1 VTEQN
6 AYQLQTTTRNKG
18 EIKMEIPTLSEE
30 EKQKLF
36 MEMWLGAMMGPM
48 GFIMRK
54 LGPDALEELNEE
66 AAKGCAAD
74 MKERG
79 VDDPLKFAMNYAV
92 VNKNVFGSDVEVT
105 GNPEKAV
112 LDMKR
117 CRNLEAALEFA
128 EKGMP
133 ITKEQH
139 CSGCIDG
146 YFRRVAE
153 NLGFTLNVAF
163 ADKGCTMT
171 VSK

>member
-1 VTEQN
+1 
-6 AYQLQTTTRNKG
+6 
-18 EIKMEIPTLSEE
+18 MEIPTLSEE

-54 LGPDALEELNEE
+54 LGPEALEELSDE
-66 AAKGCAAD
+66 AGEHCAAD

-92 VNKNVFGSDVEVT
+92 VNKNIFGSDVEVA

-112 LDMKR
+112 LNMKR
-117 CRNLEAALEFA
+117 CHNLEAALEFG
-128 EKGMP
+128 EKGIP

-146 YFRRVAE
+146 YFKRVAK
-153 NLGFTLNVAF
+153 NLGFTLDVAF
-163 ADKGCTMT
+163 TDKGCTMT
-171 VSK
+171 ISR

>member
-1 VTEQN
+1 
-6 AYQLQTTTRNKG
+6 
-18 EIKMEIPTLSEE
+18 MEIPTLSEE
-30 EKQKLF
+30 EKQKIF
-36 MEMWLGAMMGPM
+36 MEMWFGAMMGPR

-54 LGPDALEELNEE
+54 LGPEAMEELNAES
-66 AAKGCAAD
+66 AASCASD

-92 VNKNVFGSDVEVT
+92 INKNIFGSDVAVEGT
-105 GNPEKAV
+105 PEKAI
-112 LDMKR
+112 LAMKS
-117 CRNLEAALEFA
+117 CSNLEAALQFA

-146 YFRRVAE
+146 YFKRVAR
-153 NLGFTLNVAF
+153 NLGFTLDVAF
-163 ADKGCTMT
+163 TDKGCTMT

>member
-1 VTEQN
+1 
-6 AYQLQTTTRNKG
+6 
-18 EIKMEIPTLSEE
+18 MEIPTLSEE

-54 LGPDALEELNEE
+54 LGPEALEELNAE

-79 VDDPLKFAMNYAV
+79 VDDPLKFAMNYAI
-92 VNKNVFGSDVEVT
+92 VNKNVFGSEVEVT
-105 GNPEKAV
+105 GNPEKAI
-112 LDMKR
+112 LAMKR
-117 CRNLEAALEFA
+117 CSNLEAALQLV

-139 CSGCIDG
+139 CSGCING

-153 NLGFTLNVAF
+153 NLGFTLDVEF
-163 ADKGCTMT
+163 TDKGCTMT
-171 VSK
+171 IGK

>member
-1 VTEQN
+1 MNFRDETC
-6 AYQLQTTTRNKG
+6 YYKR
-18 EIKMEIPTLSEE
+18 
-30 EKQKLF
+30 F
-36 MEMWLGAMMGPM
+36 GAMMGPM

-66 AAKGCAAD
+66 SAKGCAAD

-92 VNKNVFGSDVEVT
+92 VNKNIFGSDVKVT

-112 LDMKR
+112 LNMKR

-128 EKGMP
+128 EKGIP

-139 CSGCIDG
+139 CSGCING
-146 YFRRVAE
+146 YFKRVAK
-153 NLGFTLNVAF
+153 NLGFTLDVEF
-163 ADKGCTMT
+163 TDKGCTMT

>member
-1 VTEQN
+1 
-6 AYQLQTTTRNKG
+6 
-18 EIKMEIPTLSEE
+18 MEIPTLSDE

-54 LGPDALEELNEE
+54 LGPDALEELNAES
-66 AAKGCAAD
+66 AKGCAAD

-79 VDDPLKFAMNYAV
+79 IGDPLKFAMNYAV
-92 VNKNVFGSDVEVT
+92 INKNVFGSDVEVT

-117 CRNLEAALEFA
+117 CSNLEAALEFA

-139 CSGCIDG
+139 CSGC
-146 YFRRVAE
+146 
-153 NLGFTLNVAF
+153 
-163 ADKGCTMT
+163 TMT
-171 VSK
+171 ISK

>member
-1 VTEQN
+1 
-6 AYQLQTTTRNKG
+6 
-18 EIKMEIPTLSEE
+18 MEIPTLSEE
-30 EKQKLF
+30 DKQKIF
-36 MEMWLGAMMGPM
+36 MEMWLGAMMGPR

-54 LGPDALEELNEE
+54 LGPEALEELNDES
-66 AAKGCAAD
+66 AKGCAAD
-74 MKERG
+74 LKERG

-92 VNKNVFGSDVEVT
+92 VNKNIFGSDVAVE
-105 GNPEKAV
+105 GPPEKAV

-117 CRNLEAALEFA
+117 CRNLEAALEFG

-146 YFRRVAE
+146 YFKRVAR
-153 NLGFTLNVAF
+153 NLGFTLDVAF
-163 ADKGCTMT
+163 TDKGCTMT

>member
-1 VTEQN
+1 
-6 AYQLQTTTRNKG
+6 
-18 EIKMEIPTLSEE
+18 MEIPTLSEE
-30 EKQKLF
+30 EKQKIF

-54 LGPDALEELNEE
+54 LGPEALEELNEE
-66 AAKGCAAD
+66 AAKGCAVD
-74 MKERG
+74 MQERG

-92 VNKNVFGSDVEVT
+92 INKNIFGSDVEVT

-117 CRNLEAALEFA
+117 CSNLEAALEFG

-139 CSGCIDG
+139 CFGCING
-146 YFRRVAE
+146 YFKRVAE
-153 NLGFTLNVAF
+153 NLGFTLDVEF
-163 ADKGCTMT
+163 TDKGCTMT
-171 VSK
+171 ISK

>member
-1 VTEQN
+1 
-6 AYQLQTTTRNKG
+6 
-18 EIKMEIPTLSEE
+18 MEIPTLSED
-30 EKQKLF
+30 EKQELF
-36 MEMWLGAMMGPM
+36 MGMWLGAMMGPM

-66 AAKGCAAD
+66 SAKGCAAD

-92 VNKNVFGSDVEVT
+92 VNKNIFGSDVEVT

-112 LDMKR
+112 LNMKR

-133 ITKEQH
+133 RTKEQH
-139 CSGCIDG
+139 CSGCING
-146 YFRRVAE
+146 YFKRVAK
-153 NLGFTLNVAF
+153 NLGFTLDVEF
-163 ADKGCTMT
+163 TDKGCTMT

>member
-1 VTEQN
+1 
-6 AYQLQTTTRNKG
+6 
-18 EIKMEIPTLSEE
+18 MEIPTLSEE
-30 EKQKLF
+30 EKQKIF

-54 LGPDALEELNEE
+54 LGPEALEELNDE

-79 VDDPLKFAMNYAV
+79 VDDPLKFAMNYGI

-105 GNPEKAV
+105 GNPEKAI
-112 LDMKR
+112 LDIKR
-117 CRNLEAALEFA
+117 CSNLAAALQLA

-139 CSGCIDG
+139 CSGCING
-146 YFRRVAE
+146 YFRRVAK
-153 NLGFTLNVAF
+153 NLGFTLDVEF
-163 ADKGCTMT
+163 TDKGCTMT
-171 VSK
+171 IGK

>member
-1 VTEQN
+1 
-6 AYQLQTTTRNKG
+6 
-18 EIKMEIPTLSEE
+18 MEIPTLSEE
-30 EKQKLF
+30 EKQKIF

-54 LGPDALEELNEE
+54 LGPEALEELNDES
-66 AAKGCAAD
+66 AKNCAAD
-74 MKERG
+74 MKGRG

-105 GNPEKAV
+105 GNPEKAI

-117 CRNLEAALEFA
+117 CNNLAAALQLA

-133 ITKEQH
+133 VTKEQH

-146 YFRRVAE
+146 YFRRVAK
-153 NLGFTLNVAF
+153 NLGFTLDVEF
-163 ADKGCTMT
+163 TDKGCRMT
-171 VSK
+171 IGK